1 MKVEELAVAVI
12 EACEAEGVEHMLT
25 GAFATSAYGI
35 PRSTKDVDV
44 VLNVEGK
51 DSVVAVSR
59 RLEPLVT
66 FDPQVQFDTLTWGK
80 RLVGVAKE
88 PPPLKV
94 ELFELFDDAFVRVQF
109 ERRRRMV
116 SSQLNRTTWLPT
128 PEDVIV
134 QKLRWGRVKDLE
146 DARDVLAVQGPES
159 LDMDYI
165 ERWCATHGTGE
176 RLLAALAGI
185 PPLD

>member
-1 MKVEELAVAVI
+1 MRVEDLAVAVI
-12 EACEAEGVEHMLT
+12 EACEAEVVEHMLT

-44 VLNVEGK
+44 VLNVEGN
-51 DSVVAVSR
+51 DSMTRVVR
-59 RLEPLVT
+59 RLAPLVV

-88 PPPLKV
+88 PPPFKV
-94 ELFELFDDAFVRVQF
+94 ELFELFDDAFVRAQF
-109 ERRRRMV
+109 DRRRIMHTG
-116 SSQLNRTTWLPT
+116 QLSRPTWLPT

-159 LDMDYI
+159 LDMAYI

-176 RLLAALAGI
+176 RLREALAGI